1 MEFMVQEIMAQN
13 EHICLIKSYT
23 LHESDNSDEINKTVD
38 AKIIASTRPYTFET
52 KNMCITFA
60 KIDRMFV
67 SVIILSSNIFISSEM
82 SLACNVSNINV
93 HFKP

>member
-60 KIDRMFV
+60 KMDRMFV
-67 SVIILSSNIFISSEM
+67 SVINYHQT
-82 SLACNVSNINV
+82 SLFHLRCRLQCIKHKCS
-93 HFKP
+93 F